1 MNFKI
6 IKRIIVKINLTFFLL
21 VILSSCSSTNR
32 QESYT
37 PIEEKI
43 VLDNFGF
50 IADSF
55 DVEKGTVEKNE
66 TLADIMMAADIDY
79 SLITEIFDKSKP
91 IFDFRKIQPKKK
103 YYIYKN
109 RDSLNSLHA
118 FIYEIN
124 KIKFVKV
131 DLMDSISTTIVD
143 RDIEIKERTVSGTI
157 NSSLYETLAN
167 QNASIVLAGELA
179 EIFAWQIDFYTIQK
193 GDQFFAVYEE
203 LIVDDT
209 PVGIG
214 DVLTA
219 KFIHKGNP
227 FNAYLFLQ
235 DGRKEYFDEEGKSL
249 QKKFLKAP
257 LKYRRISSGYSGRRL
272 HPILRVYKPHRGI
285 DYAAAVGTPVQAVG
299 DGIVLS
305 VGNKGAAGKMVKIRH
320 NSVYTSAYLHL
331 SGYGKSIRSGVK
343 VKQGQVIGYVG
354 STGRSTGPH
363 LDFRFWKN
371 GSLVNYL
378 TQKFPSSKAVADS
391 NMNSFFILKDSL
403 QIKLNNIESVAIE
416 VTQARAPKNNP

>member
-1 MNFKI
+1 MTYKKI
-6 IKRIIVKINLTFFLL
+6 IRQLSFFLL
-21 VILSSCSSTNR
+21 LFFILAKCSGSN
-32 QESYT
+32 QEESFK
-37 PIEEKI
+37 PVEEK
-43 VLDNFGF
+43 VELDNFGF
-50 IADSF
+50 ITDSF
-55 DVEKGTVEKNE
+55 DVEKGMVEKNE
-66 TLADIMMAADIDY
+66 TLADIMMASDIDY
-79 SLITEIFDKSKP
+79 LLITEIFDKSKP
-91 IFDFRKIQPKKK
+91 IFDFRKIQPKKN

-124 KIKFVKV
+124 KLKFVKV
-131 DLMDSISTTIVD
+131 DLIDSIETTIVE
-143 RDIEIKERTVSGTI
+143 REIDIRERTIFGII
-157 NSSLYETLAN
+157 NSSLYETLSN

-203 LIVDDT
+203 LLVDDT

-227 FNAYLFLQ
+227 FDAYLYVQ
-235 DGRKEYFDEEGKSL
+235 DDKKEYFDEEGKSL

-285 DYAAAVGTPVQAVG
+285 DYAAAIGTPVQAVG

-305 VGNKGAAGKMVKIRH
+305 VGSNGPAGKMVKIRH

-331 SGYGKSIRSGVK
+331 SGYGKSIRSGAK

-378 TQKFPSSKAVADS
+378 NQKFPSSKAVADS
-391 NMNSFFILKDSL
+391 NMNYFVAIKDSL
-403 QIKLNNIESVAIE
+403 EVKLNGILGEAI
-416 VTQARAPKNNP
+416 